1 MRRLISVCLLL
12 SFIDLNGC
20 TPIMAHANGP
30 GNVDQPNYDRRWS
43 QSISDLEIHNTASID
58 LYNADARFH
67 DANVTI
73 TVFYGT
79 VLLTGQVPAQDMK
92 EIAGKVA
99 NKVSGVVHVYNQ
111 LKVGAVDYYLTKAD
125 NTLLATRI
133 RSRLMF
139 DQDVP
144 YSRLKIVVDDGV
156 VYIMGKVSKAEAH
169 KATER
174 ISDLKNIRKIVLM
187 IDYINDNQS
196 ANSNKPAT

>member
-1 MRRLISVCLLL
+1 MQHRLISVCLLISL
-12 SFIDLNGC
+12 IALNGC
-20 TPIMAHANGP
+20 TPMMAHANGP
-30 GNVDQPNYDRRWS
+30 GSVDQPNYDRRWS

-58 LYNADARFH
+58 LYNADPRFH

-92 EIAGKVA
+92 DLADKISG
-99 NKVSGVVHVYNQ
+99 KVSGVVHVYNQ

-133 RSRLMF
+133 RARLMF
-139 DQDVP
+139 DNDVP
-144 YSRLKIVVDDGV
+144 YSRLKTVVDDGV

-174 ISDLKNIRKIVLM
+174 ISDLKNIRKIILM
-187 IDYINDNQS
+187 IDYVKDGH
-196 ANSNKPAT
+196 